1 MSIVLNTGE
10 DRIAPLIRALE
21 HSFATYDCVDF
32 VVEGRR
38 YAEADGPYRREEIVD
53 LVAECSIEGF
63 VGASPR
69 VEL

>member
-1 MSIVLNTGE
+1 MCTVLDTGE
-10 DRIAPLIRALE
+10 DRFALLIRALE
-21 HSFATYDCVDF
+21 HSFATYHCVNF
-32 VVEGRR
+32 VVEERR
-38 YAEADGPYRREEIVD
+38 YAEADGPYRRGEIVA